1 MQPKPAHA
9 YNERPAASAILIIIG
24 FVLVGMV
31 VGNILAVLIMV
42 VVGGIGTNDLNN
54 VNETLM
60 QSPSGWLAL
69 MLGQAAAAL
78 CTFVFS
84 GLLYWKFVEDKLF
97 RDFHFNTLPPAAV
110 FLFVIVIQ
118 VFFMPFNG
126 WLQAIN
132 ESMQLP
138 PSLKAIE
145 DFMRSMEDN
154 LSGMTAFLTT
164 FDSIGELL
172 LAFIVIAV
180 IAGVGEEL
188 IFRGLI
194 QRKLYLATNNP
205 HLAIWV
211 SAFIFSAIHFQF
223 FGFLPRLLLGALFG
237 YFYYFTGNL
246 WVPIAAHIF
255 NNGLAV
261 LLIFLSNQN
270 LVSKDLEEMDNVPF
284 PAAVTSFILAIGLL
298 WYFKKYTAESKI
310 V

>member
-1 MQPKPAHA
+1 MQPAHA
-9 YNERPAASAILIIIG
+9 HNERPATSAILIIFG
-24 FVLVGMV
+24 FVIIGMV
-31 VGNILAVLIMV
+31 IGNILAVGIMFA
-42 VVGGIGTNDLNN
+42 VGGLGTENLANTN
-54 VNETLM
+54 AALM

-84 GLLYWKFVEDKLF
+84 GLLYWKFVENKPF
-97 RDFHFNTLPPAAV
+97 RDLHFNALPPAAV

-132 ESMQLP
+132 EAMQLP

-145 DFMRSMEDN
+145 DFMRNMEDS
-154 LSGMTAFLTT
+154 LSGMTEFLTT
-164 FDSIGELL
+164 FDSIGELF
-172 LAFIVIAV
+172 LAFVVIAI

-194 QRKLYLATNNP
+194 QRKLYLATQNP

-211 SAFIFSAIHFQF
+211 AAFIFSAIHFQF
-223 FGFLPRLLLGALFG
+223 FGFLPRLMLGALFG

-246 WVPIAAHIF
+246 WIPIAAHIF

-261 LLIFLSNQN
+261 FLIFLSNQK
-270 LVSKDLEEMDNVPF
+270 LVSKELEEMDNVPF
-284 PAAVTSFILAIGLL
+284 PAAVTSLVLAIGLL
-298 WYFKKYTAESKI
+298 WYFKKYTTESKI